1 MLSRSGASRWL
12 RLVEFVRCVPSDRA
26 AWVGHALVVLSVALM
41 VGVGLYL
48 HPDPSGH
55 GTHQQLG
62 LPPCSIYFFTGR
74 PCPSCGLTTSVS
86 AWLHGDGRLGWRANP
101 FGIVVLLIAIGVGL
115 NSLMV
120 LLFRRSLRL
129 HPLLLNW
136 GLILLILGWLIHGI
150 LRFAFW

>member
-1 MLSRSGASRWL
+1 MMKVKVIEMVQVSP
-12 RLVEFVRCVPSDRA
+12 VDRTA
-26 AWVGHALVVLSVALM
+26 RVGHGLIVLVVVLLI
-41 VGVGLYL
+41 GLGLYL
-48 HPDPSGH
+48 KPDPSGH
-55 GTHQQLG
+55 GTHQQLH

-86 AWLHGDGRLGWRANP
+86 AWLHGNWRLGWQANP
-101 FGIVVLLIAIGVGL
+101 FGIVVLLGAIALGI

-120 LLFRRSLRL
+120 LLTGRGVRI

-136 GLILLILGWLIHGI
+136 GLILLILAWLVHGI